1 VRVCVISDIHGNA
14 AALEAVLDAIAREAP
29 DAVWCLG
36 DIVGYGPRPN
46 ECCQIVAERADVC
59 LSGNHDLGVLGEIS
73 LADFHGDAAASA
85 LWTREVLGDAEHE
98 FLVRLEPM
106 GLPPGGAAELYHGS
120 PRDPIWEYILTGE
133 AARAAL
139 EDTKAPVVMVGHSHV
154 ALAVSLADGRVSG
167 GLAPDATNIDLTVA
181 RWLLNPGS
189 VGQPR
194 DGDPRAAYVVLD
206 LERRFA
212 VFRRVAYSIETTQ
225 SEIRERGLPESLAA
239 RLATGG

>member
-1 VRVCVISDIHGNA
+1 MRVCVISDIHGNA
-14 AALEAVLDAIAREAP
+14 AALEAALDAIADEEP
-29 DAVWCLG
+29 DAIWCLG

-59 LSGNHDLGVLGEIS
+59 LSGNHDLGVLGEIDLS
-73 LADFHGDAAASA
+73 DFHGDAAASA
-85 LWTREVLGDAEHE
+85 LWTRDVLGTRERE
-98 FLVRLEPM
+98 FLESLEPL
-106 GLPPGGAAELYHGS
+106 GTPPGGGAELYHGS
-120 PRDPIWEYILTGE
+120 PRDPVWEYVLTGE

-139 EDTKAPVVMVGHSHV
+139 EDTKAPLVLVGHSHV
-154 ALAVSLADGRVSG
+154 ALAVSMADGQVRG
-167 GLAPDATNIDLTVA
+167 GLAAKDTNVDLAVA

-194 DGDPRAAYVVLD
+194 DGDPRAAYLTLD

-212 VFRRVAYSIETTQ
+212 VFRRVAYPIEKTQ
-225 SEIRERGLPESLAA
+225 AQIRELGLPESLAA